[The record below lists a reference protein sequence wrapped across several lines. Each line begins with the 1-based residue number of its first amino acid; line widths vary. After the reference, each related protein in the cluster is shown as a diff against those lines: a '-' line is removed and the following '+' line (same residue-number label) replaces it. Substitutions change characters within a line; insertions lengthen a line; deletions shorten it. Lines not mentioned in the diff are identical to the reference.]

1 MSKVLVRTAGGE
13 HTYTLGNEMTIGR
26 HPHSTICLADPMLS
40 KRHAVIRRVK
50 DGFEY
55 EDVGSSNG
63 SFYDGVRIKHLQLKD
78 GDIITLGKTSLV
90 FQEMSEEER
99 LATLVQI
106 SQIDT
111 SGTVR
116 DRIAVEA
123 AQEFLP
129 ETDVSDISVLRDD
142 YEKLRLGHDLLRSIG
157 LERDLHSVLDKVTEH
172 VFQIFPADRCVVLLV
187 DDETGALIPSSVRT
201 RSGDDIHVTVAGSIL
216 REVQETSAA
225 VLISDSSADERFAE
239 ASSVIMQGIQ
249 SAMCAPL
256 MQDGAFLGVIHLD
269 SIRSLLTFTRKDLQ
283 LFTGIAR
290 HVAMVVANAKLL
302 KQVEHEAHTK
312 AQFERLLSPSVVE
325 QVMSGKV
332 NLEKGGE
339 LRDVTI
345 LFADIRGF
353 TSMSHRSTPTSIVAM
368 LNRYFEMVVDIVFHH
383 EGTVDKYIGD
393 EIMVLFGAP
402 LDLTYP
408 ADHAISCALEIQGAL
423 KLFNKQRKKDGEE
436 PIHIGIGINSGEV
449 VVGSIGSSQTKQYT
463 CIGDAV
469 NVAARLVSLAE
480 PGQVV
485 ISESTMKRLKGKAK
499 YEVLPPIKLKG
510 IEGDLEAYA
519 VKELLNDTWP

>member
-1 MSKVLVRTAGGE
+1 MSKVVVKTGSGE
-13 HTYTLGNEMTIGR
+13 HTYTLGDETTIGR
-26 HPHSTICLADPMLS
+26 HPRSAVCLSDPMVS

-50 DGFEY
+50 DGFEFQ
-55 EDVGSSNG
+55 DLGSSNG
-63 SFYDGVRIKHLQLKD
+63 SFYDGVRVNHLKLKD
-78 GDIITLGKTSLV
+78 GDTINLGKTSLV
-90 FQEMSEEER
+90 FQAMTEEER
-99 LATLVQI
+99 LATMVKI
-106 SQIDT
+106 SQLHT
-111 SGTVR
+111 AGSVR

-129 ETDVSDISVLRDD
+129 ERDVSDISVLRDD

-172 VFQIFPADRCVVLLV
+172 VFQIFPADRCVVMLV
-187 DDETGALIPSSVRT
+187 DDATGELVPRSVRT
-201 RSGDDIHVTVAGSIL
+201 RTGDDLQVQVAGSIL
-216 REVQETSAA
+216 REVQETEAA
-225 VLISDSSADERFAE
+225 VLISDSSADARFAE

-256 MQDGAFLGVIHLD
+256 MHDGTFLGVIHLD

-353 TSMSHRSTPTSIVAM
+353 TSMSHRSSPTDIVAM
-368 LNRYFEMVVDIVFHH
+368 LNRYFEMVVDIVFRH

-402 LDLTYP
+402 VDLPNP

-423 KLFNKQRKKDGEE
+423 KLFNDQRKRDGEE
-436 PIHIGIGINSGEV
+436 PIRVGIGINSGEV
-449 VVGSIGSSQTKQYT
+449 VVGSIGSSQTMQYT

-469 NVAARLVSLAE
+469 NVAARLVSVAE
-480 PGQVV
+480 PGQVI
-485 ISESTMKRLKGKAK
+485 ISDSTLKRLKGKAK
-499 YEVLPPIKLKG
+499 YEVLPPVKLKG
-510 IEGDLEAYA
+510 IEGNLEAYS

>member
-1 MSKVLVRTAGGE
+1 MSKVVVRTAGGV

-26 HPHSTICLADPMLS
+26 HPRSTVCLPDPMVS
-40 KRHAVIRRVK
+40 KHHAVIRHVK
-50 DGFEY
+50 DGYEFE
-55 EDVGSSNG
+55 DIGSSNG
-63 SFYDGVRIKHLQLKD
+63 SFYDGVRIKHLRLKD
-78 GDIITLGKTSLV
+78 GDSINVGKSSLMY
-90 FQEMSEEER
+90 QAMTEEER
-99 LATLVQI
+99 LATLVSI
-106 SQIDT
+106 SQLQ
-111 SGTVR
+111 SAGSVR
-116 DRIAVEA
+116 DRIVVESS
-123 AQEFLP
+123 QEFLP
-129 ETDVSDISVLRDD
+129 ERDVTDISMLRDD

-172 VFQIFPADRCVVLLV
+172 VFQIFPADRCVVMLV
-187 DDETGALIPSSVRT
+187 DDDTGELVPRSVRT
-201 RSGDDIHVTVAGSIL
+201 RSGDDSHVSVAGSIL
-216 REVQETSAA
+216 REVRDTQAA
-225 VLISDSSADERFAE
+225 VLIADSSADERFAE

-256 MQDGAFLGVIHLD
+256 MHDGAFLGVIHLD
-269 SIRSLLTFTRKDLQ
+269 SIRSLLSFTRKDLQ

-332 NLEKGGE
+332 NLEKAGE

-368 LNRYFEMVVDIVFHH
+368 LNRYFEMVVEIVFRH

-402 LDLTYP
+402 VDLPVP

-423 KLFNKQRKKDGEE
+423 TLFNKEREKDGEE
-436 PIHIGIGINSGEV
+436 PIHVGIGINSGEV
-449 VVGSIGSSQTKQYT
+449 VVGSIGSSQTMQYT

-469 NVAARLVSLAE
+469 NVAARLVGMAE
-480 PGQVV
+480 PGQVIV
-485 ISESTMKRLKGKAK
+485 SASTLKRLKGKAK
-499 YEVLPPIKLKG
+499 YEVLPPVKLKG
-510 IEGDLEAYA
+510 IEGDLKAYS
-519 VKELLNDTWP
+519 VKELLNDTLP